1 MPFPKTSPRYRG
13 LLLVHTV
20 VDQGDVRRRMFLLK
34 PAVWDHRETLDED
47 NSDEMFYTGIRAAW
61 EQQMVDLETALWDV
75 NPSSVLASYG
85 QCAEAFAIA

>member
-1 MPFPKTSPRYRG
+1 MTT
-13 LLLVHTV
+13 LLVGYRLNDIV
-20 VDQGDVRRRMFLLK
+20 IRDVRRRMFLLK
-34 PAVWDHRETLDED
+34 PAVWDPRETLDED
-47 NSDEMFYTGIRAAW
+47 NLDEMFYTGIRAAW